1 MAGTVSLVREISD
14 TALWAAAFR
23 AQETERGDA
32 LFRDP
37 FAARLAGTRGFEIA
51 AALSTQTHGVSWVT
65 RTYLFD
71 EFLVREIAK
80 GVDLV
85 VNLGAGLDT
94 RPYRMALPRR
104 LRWVEVDGPEIIAHK
119 ESMLSTEKP
128 NCSVERIALDLRD
141 FAATRTLLR
150 KLNQSAGKILVLTEG
165 VLIYLDAED
174 VASLASEL
182 SSLSHFGA
190 WVLEVVSPEALQN
203 MKHTAGRRMDSEE
216 ASFQFGPAE
225 GPNFFKAYGWK
236 VSEVQGVLK
245 TAVKLG
251 RTPIDPQVSH
261 LVPDSPD
268 SGVPWIGV
276 CVLEPHEP
284 GCVSPI

>member
-1 MAGTVSLVREISD
+1 MAGTISLVENVSD

-23 AQETERGDA
+23 AQETERSDA

-51 AALSTQTHGVSWVT
+51 GALSTAANSVSWVT

-71 EFLVREIAK
+71 EFLAREIAK

-94 RPYRMALPRR
+94 RPYRMALPRG
-104 LRWVEVDGPEIIAHK
+104 LRWIEIDAPEIIVHK
-119 ESMLSTEKP
+119 ESVLSGEKP
-128 NCSVERIALDLRD
+128 NCLVERIALDLRN
-141 FAATRTLLR
+141 FGATRTLLR
-150 KLNQSAGKILVLTEG
+150 KLNQSADKTLVLTEG
-165 VLIYLDAED
+165 VLIYLTAGD

-182 SSLSHFGA
+182 SSLSHFRA

-203 MKHTAGRRMDSEE
+203 MKHTAGRRMAPEE
-216 ASFQFGPAE
+216 ASFQFGPVE
-225 GPNFFKAYGWK
+225 GPNFFKPYGWK
-236 VSEVQGVLK
+236 LREVRGVLK

-268 SGVPWIGV
+268 SGLPWIGV